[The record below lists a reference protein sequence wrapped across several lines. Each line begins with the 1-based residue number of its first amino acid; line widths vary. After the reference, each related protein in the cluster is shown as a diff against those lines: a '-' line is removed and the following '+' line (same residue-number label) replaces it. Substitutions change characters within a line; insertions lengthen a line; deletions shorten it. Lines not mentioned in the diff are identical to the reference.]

1 MAGGKETP
9 RQKMI
14 GMMYLVLTALLAL
27 NVSKEILNS
36 FIVVNTGLENTNL
49 ISGKKT
55 ENLYM
60 EFDFQKGLDPVRVQ
74 PLWAKAQEA
83 KKATQELYGYIE
95 DLKKRLIRETEGI
108 EKSIA
113 DTLQLA
119 NVSSKDNYDIPTH
132 IMIGESEDGSKGV
145 ARELKEKLNAYK
157 EKLLSLVDKDVRT
170 SLQLPINTADPVS
183 KDGAISNWETHN
195 FYHSPLAASVTIL
208 SKLQTDVK
216 NSEAEVVSHLLAA
229 VDGDALKFD
238 TVVAKVI
245 PQSNYVLLGEEYKA
259 DVFIAAFS
267 KTQMPSIKVGNY
279 DLESKQF
286 SGNVD
291 SLPVEGGQGKYTVAA
306 SREGIMK
313 WGGVI
318 SIKSP
323 KGKVLSYPFESEY
336 IVARPALTVSAD
348 KMNVMYMGVANPI
361 SVSVPGIPNERLQ
374 VSITSGTLKSL
385 GNGKYEATGVKGP
398 NASVNV
404 SAKMENGE
412 TRNMGSIS
420 FRVKPLP
427 KPYAT
432 FAGQTGGKINLE
444 RVKITTFVKTQY
456 GDDFEFNITPTLVSY
471 DLSVFSRGQLADG
484 GSAKG
489 NYLTPQMLQLT
500 KNLRKGDKIFISNI
514 KAVGPD
520 GLSRMLDD
528 VTLTVN

>member
-83 KKATQELYGYIE
+83 KKATQELYHYIE
-95 DLKKRLIRETEGI
+95 GLKKRLIMETEGVG
-108 EKSIA
+108 KNVA

-132 IMIGESEDGSKGV
+132 IMIGESEDGSKGA

-157 EKLLSLVDKDVRT
+157 AKLLSLVDKEAQA
-170 SLQLPINTADPVS
+170 SLQLPINTSDPGS
-183 KDGAISNWETHN
+183 RDGAVSNWETHN

-267 KTQMPSIKVGNY
+267 KTQTPSIKVGDY
-279 DLESKQF
+279 DMSINRFK
-286 SGNVD
+286 GDVD
-291 SLPVEGGQGKYTVAA
+291 SLPVESGQGKYKVPAL
-306 SREGIMK
+306 REGIMK

-323 KGKVLSYPFESEY
+323 KGKTLSYPFESEY
-336 IVARPALTVSAD
+336 IVAKPALTVSAD
-348 KMNVMYMGVANPI
+348 AMNVFYAGLANPV
-361 SVSVPGIPNERLQ
+361 SVSVPGIPTERLK
-374 VSITSGTLKSL
+374 VSINNGTLRSL
-385 GNGKYEATGVKGP
+385 GNGKYEVTGLRTG
-398 NASVNV
+398 NASISVT
-404 SAKMENGE
+404 ATMENGE
-412 TRNMGSIS
+412 TRSMGKMD

-427 KPYAT
+427 KPVAT
-432 FAGQTGGKINLE
+432 FAGSSGGKLPE
-444 RVKITTFVKTQY
+444 SKVKSSQGIAVNGDPNFVFQVPYKM
-456 GDDFEFNITPTLVSY
+456 VS
-471 DLSVFSRGQLADG
+471 FGMEART
-484 GSAKG
+484 KG
-489 NYLTPQMLQLT
+489 NLAPGGKSNSGYLTPQMQGII
-500 KNLRKGDKIFISNI
+500 KNLKKGDVIFFTEI
-514 KAVGPD
+514 KAADPAGVIHNLPD
-520 GLSRMLDD
+520 ISI
-528 VTLTVN
+528 TII